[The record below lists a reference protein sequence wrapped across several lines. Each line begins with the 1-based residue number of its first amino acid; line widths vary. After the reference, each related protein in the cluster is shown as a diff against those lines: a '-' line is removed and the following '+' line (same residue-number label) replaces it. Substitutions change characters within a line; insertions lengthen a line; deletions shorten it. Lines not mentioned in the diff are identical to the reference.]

1 MQQKFLLRKIGKHLC
16 HVVATF
22 SVIAGVT
29 STVVSA
35 DEVKEQDQT
44 PKVEVVQK
52 EEVKATDEAS
62 QKKSTSIDELTQP
75 EKSETAVVRMT
86 AQIERESDNIDVPSV
101 QIGNVADTTEVV
113 KKQNVEA
120 EIDGMISEI
129 ANEANSS
136 ELKDGNQVYK
146 IDRMLV
152 NKERREVDG
161 RPQYTYSINFHASP
175 DPGRPEEPVVEANV
189 TVKDNHA
196 NTLIHEV
203 KTGDNEN
210 PVNYLEDWNK
220 YTVGDIVSVNNKAY
234 HVEEAIK
241 RYAEVRDVQY
251 QHGEAKTYLD
261 VRLREILKTTTET
274 ISFKFVDEEGSIVRD
289 KIDTEVTAGKA
300 ESIFNLGDTIVENS
314 KTYNVINRA
323 LELNKQELPEGTHED
338 FLYTITLKEV
348 KEEVKEVE
356 QPKEEPKEEQPKE
369 EPVVETYKTRVT
381 VMDENGKVIVGE
393 YDPHKDSTMPS
404 TDAYEADKVVTIN
417 GKQYTVKRVTL
428 ESNTSHEG
436 DKDIT
441 TDRYNVTV
449 KAADDASQS
458 TFLYNAKTEY
468 EFNGKVIK
476 VDVTGTKFALSRDEA
491 DRGLESLTN
500 DIQATV
506 GQTIEVNGVKYKI
519 SKVKHIEREV
529 YDRDHGATFLNAQ
542 VVFALEEVSQPTASQ
557 DDESNQATS
566 VEKQEEPV
574 VKPIEKLVEKPVE
587 KQEEPVVK
595 PIEKLV
601 EKQETPVE
609 KQDEKQDQSKEELK
623 EDSKEESKEELKNE
637 QPQEESKEEQKPE
650 VKSDEKPEVK
660 SDAKE
665 ESKPEAKPES
675 KSDKKEEAKQ
685 QPVVAKDSSETKQ
698 LPETGIA
705 GFLELLGL
713 GAVFTGI
720 GAASYLKKK
729 K

>member
-1 MQQKFLLRKIGKHLC
+1 MQRKYLLRKIGKHIC
-16 HVVATF
+16 HAVLTIGIISGA
-22 SVIAGVT
+22 S
-29 STVVSA
+29 SVVSA

-44 PKVEVVQK
+44 PKAEVVQK
-52 EEVKATDEAS
+52 EVPKATDEAS

-101 QIGNVADTTEVV
+101 QIGNTADTTEVV

-120 EIDGMISEI
+120 EIDNMISEI

-175 DPGRPEEPVVEANV
+175 DTGLPDEPVVESNV
-189 TVKDNHA
+189 TVKDNNS

-203 KTGDNEN
+203 KTGTNES

-241 RYAEVRDVQY
+241 RYAEVRDVEY

-274 ISFKFVDEEGSIVRD
+274 ISFRFINTEGSIVRD

-300 ESIFNLGDTIVENS
+300 ESIFNLGDTIIENG
-314 KTYNVINRA
+314 KTYNVANRT
-323 LELNKQELPEGTHED
+323 LELNKQELPEGTHQD

-348 KEEVKEVE
+348 KEEPKEVE
-356 QPKEEPKEEQPKE
+356 QPKEEPI
-369 EPVVETYKTRVT
+369 VETFKTRVT

-393 YDPHKDSTMPS
+393 YDPYKESSMPS
-404 TDAYEADKVVTIN
+404 LDAYEADKSVTIN
-417 GKQYTVKRVTL
+417 GNQYTVKRVTL

-441 TDRYNVTV
+441 TERYNVTV
-449 KAADDASQS
+449 KAADEASQS
-458 TFLYNAKTEY
+458 TFVYNAKTEY
-468 EFNGKVIK
+468 EFNDKVLK
-476 VDVTGTKFALSRDEA
+476 VSSTPTKFALSRDDA
-491 DRGLESLTN
+491 NRGLESLTN

-506 GQTIEVNGVKYKI
+506 GQTIEVNGITYKI
-519 SKVKHIEREV
+519 AKVKHIEREV
-529 YDRDHGATFLNAQ
+529 YDRDNGTTFVNAQ
-542 VVFALEEVSQPTASQ
+542 VVFALEEVSQPTGAQQ
-557 DDESNQATS
+557 DDESNQAKPEETQ
-566 VEKQEEPV
+566 VKPQEEP
-574 VKPIEKLVEKPVE
+574 KEEKPVE
-587 KQEEPVVK
+587 KPSEELNNDKV
-595 PIEKLV
+595 
-601 EKQETPVE
+601 
-609 KQDEKQDQSKEELK
+609 QDEKPQEESQVKPQDE
-623 EDSKEESKEELKNE
+623 SKEESKDQAQE
-637 QPQEESKEEQKPE
+637 QETPE
-650 VKSDEKPEVK
+650 AKSDEK

-665 ESKPEAKPES
+665 DSKQDSKQDSKDEQKPEQ
-675 KSDKKEEAKQ
+675 KSEVKEEVKQ
-685 QPVVAKDSSETKQ
+685 QAPVAKEASQPKQ

-705 GFLELLGL
+705 GGLELLGL
-713 GAVFTGI
+713 GAVFSAL

>member
-1 MQQKFLLRKIGKHLC
+1 MQRKYLLRKIGKHLC
-16 HVVATF
+16 HAVLTIGIISGA
-22 SVIAGVT
+22 S
-29 STVVSA
+29 SVVSA

-44 PKVEVVQK
+44 PQVEAVQK
-52 EEVKATDEAS
+52 EVPKATDEAS

-101 QIGNVADTTEVV
+101 QIGNTADTTEVV

-120 EIDGMISEI
+120 EIDNMISEI

-175 DPGRPEEPVVEANV
+175 DTGLPDEPVVEANV
-189 TVKDNHA
+189 TVKDNNS

-203 KTGDNEN
+203 KTSTNES

-274 ISFKFVDEEGSIVRD
+274 ISFRFINTEGSIVRD

-300 ESIFNLGDTIVENS
+300 ESIFNLGDTIVENG
-314 KTYNVINRA
+314 KTYNVANRT
-323 LELNKQELPEGTHED
+323 LELNKQELPEGTHDD

-348 KEEVKEVE
+348 KEEPKEVE
-356 QPKEEPKEEQPKE
+356 QPKEEPI
-369 EPVVETYKTRVT
+369 VETFKTRVT
-381 VMDENGKVIVGE
+381 VLDENGKVIVGE
-393 YDPHKDSTMPS
+393 YDPHKESSMPS
-404 TDAYEADKVVTIN
+404 LDAYEADKSVTLN
-417 GKQYTVKRVTL
+417 GTQYTVKRVTL

-441 TDRYNVTV
+441 TERYNVTV
-449 KAADDASQS
+449 KAADKATQS
-458 TFLYNAKTEY
+458 TFVYNAKTEY
-468 EFNGKVIK
+468 EFNDKVLK
-476 VDVTGTKFALSRDEA
+476 VSSTPTKFALSRDEA

-529 YDRDHGATFLNAQ
+529 YDRDNGATFLNAQ
-542 VVFALEEVSQPTASQ
+542 VVFALEEVSQPTGAQQ
-557 DDESNQATS
+557 DDEANQA
-566 VEKQEEPV
+566 KPEEP
-574 VKPIEKLVEKPVE
+574 KEEKPVE
-587 KQEEPVVK
+587 DVK
-595 PIEKLV
+595 
-601 EKQETPVE
+601 PVE
-609 KQDEKQDQSKEELK
+609 KLSEELNNEQVSEVKPQEDAQAKPQDE
-623 EDSKEESKEELKNE
+623 SKEESKEELKNE
-637 QPQEESKEEQKPE
+637 QAQ
-650 VKSDEKPEVK
+650 EKPEVK
-660 SDAKE
+660 SDANEESKQESKQESKE
-665 ESKPEAKPES
+665 ESKEELKNEEVKPEQ
-675 KSDKKEEAKQ
+675 KPQAKEESKQ
-685 QPVVAKDSSETKQ
+685 QTSVAQNTSETKQ

-705 GFLELLGL
+705 GVLEILGL
-713 GAVFTGI
+713 GAVVSAL

>member
-1 MQQKFLLRKIGKHLC
+1 MQRKYLLRKIGKHLC
-16 HVVATF
+16 HVVLTIGIISGA
-22 SVIAGVT
+22 S
-29 STVVSA
+29 SVVSA

-44 PKVEVVQK
+44 PQVEAVQK
-52 EEVKATDEAS
+52 EVPKATDEAS

-101 QIGNVADTTEVV
+101 QIGNTADTTEVV

-120 EIDGMISEI
+120 EIDSMISEI

-175 DPGRPEEPVVEANV
+175 DTGLPDEPVVESNV
-189 TVKDNHA
+189 TVKDNNS

-203 KTGDNEN
+203 KTGTNES

-251 QHGEAKTYLD
+251 QHGDAKTYLD

-274 ISFKFVDEEGSIVRD
+274 ISFRFINTEGSIVRD

-300 ESIFNLGDTIVENS
+300 ESIFNLGDTIIENG
-314 KTYNVINRA
+314 KTYNVANRT
-323 LELNKQELPEGTHED
+323 LELNKQELPEGTHDD

-348 KEEVKEVE
+348 EKPKVEEVKE
-356 QPKEEPKEEQPKE
+356 EPI
-369 EPVVETYKTRVT
+369 VETFKTRVT

-393 YDPHKDSTMPS
+393 YDPHKESSMPS
-404 TDAYEADKVVTIN
+404 LDAYEADKSVTIN
-417 GKQYTVKRVTL
+417 GNQYTVKRVTL
-428 ESNTSHEG
+428 ESNASQENG
-436 DKDIT
+436 KDVT
-441 TDRYNVTV
+441 TERYNVTV
-449 KAADDASQS
+449 KAADKATQS
-458 TFLYNAKTEY
+458 TFVYNAKTEY
-468 EFNGKVIK
+468 EFNDKVIK
-476 VDVTGTKFALSRDEA
+476 VGTTGTKFALSRDEA
-491 DRGLESLTN
+491 DKGLESLTN

-529 YDRDHGATFLNAQ
+529 YDRDNGATFLNAQ
-542 VVFALEEVSQPTASQ
+542 VVFALEEVSQPTGAQQ
-557 DDESNQATS
+557 DDEANQA
-566 VEKQEEPV
+566 KLEEP
-574 VKPIEKLVEKPVE
+574 KEEKPVE
-587 KQEEPVVK
+587 DVK
-595 PIEKLV
+595 
-601 EKQETPVE
+601 PVE
-609 KQDEKQDQSKEELK
+609 KLSEELNNKQVSEVKPQEDTQAKPQDESKDE
-623 EDSKEESKEELKNE
+623 SKEESKEELKNE
-637 QPQEESKEEQKPE
+637 QVQ
-650 VKSDEKPEVK
+650 EKPEVK
-660 SDAKE
+660 SEANEESKQESKEESKEELKNEEVKNEEVKPERKPQAKE
-665 ESKPEAKPES
+665 ESK
-675 KSDKKEEAKQ
+675 Q
-685 QPVVAKDSSETKQ
+685 QTSVAQNTSETKQ

-705 GFLELLGL
+705 GVLEILGL
-713 GAVFTGI
+713 GAVVSAL

>member
-1 MQQKFLLRKIGKHLC
+1 MQRKYLLRKIGKHLC
-16 HVVATF
+16 HAVLTIGIISGA
-22 SVIAGVT
+22 S
-29 STVVSA
+29 SVVSA

-44 PKVEVVQK
+44 PQVEAVQK
-52 EEVKATDEAS
+52 EVPKATDEAS

-101 QIGNVADTTEVV
+101 QIGNTADTTEVV

-120 EIDGMISEI
+120 EIDNMISEI

-175 DPGRPEEPVVEANV
+175 DTGLPDEPVVESNV
-189 TVKDNHA
+189 TVKDNNS

-203 KTGDNEN
+203 KTGTNES

-300 ESIFNLGDTIVENS
+300 ESIFNLGDTIVENG
-314 KTYNVINRA
+314 KTYNVANRT

-348 KEEVKEVE
+348 KEEPKEVE
-356 QPKEEPKEEQPKE
+356 QPKEEPI
-369 EPVVETYKTRVT
+369 VETFKTRVT
-381 VMDENGKVIVGE
+381 VLDENGKVIVGE
-393 YDPHKDSTMPS
+393 YDPHKESSMPS
-404 TDAYEADKVVTIN
+404 LDAYEADKSVTIN
-417 GKQYTVKRVTL
+417 GNQYTVKRVTL

-441 TDRYNVTV
+441 TERYNVTV
-449 KAADDASQS
+449 KAADKATQS
-458 TFLYNAKTEY
+458 TFVYNTKTEY

-476 VDVTGTKFALSRDEA
+476 VDATGTKFALSRDEA

-519 SKVKHIEREV
+519 AKVKHIEREV
-529 YDRDHGATFLNAQ
+529 YDRDNGATFLNAQ

-557 DDESNQATS
+557 DDESNQVT
-566 VEKQEEPV
+566 
-574 VKPIEKLVEKPVE
+574 PVE
-587 KQEEPVVK
+587 KQEESVAK

-609 KQDEKQDQSKEELK
+609 KQEEKQDEKQDQ
-623 EDSKEESKEELKNE
+623 SKEELKNE
-637 QPQEESKEEQKPE
+637 QPQEESKEEQKLE

-705 GFLELLGL
+705 GILEILGL

>member
-1 MQQKFLLRKIGKHLC
+1 MQRKYLLRKIGKHLC
-16 HVVATF
+16 HAVLTIGIISGA
-22 SVIAGVT
+22 S
-29 STVVSA
+29 SVVSA

-44 PKVEVVQK
+44 PRVEAVQK
-52 EEVKATDEAS
+52 EAPKATDEAS
-62 QKKSTSIDELTQP
+62 QKKSTSIDKLTQP

-101 QIGNVADTTEVV
+101 QIGNTADTTEVV

-120 EIDGMISEI
+120 EIDNMISEI

-152 NKERREVDG
+152 NKECREVDG

-175 DPGRPEEPVVEANV
+175 DTGLPDEPVVESNV
-189 TVKDNHA
+189 TVKDNNS

-203 KTGDNEN
+203 KTGTNEN

-220 YTVGDIVSVNNKAY
+220 YTVGDIVSVNNNVY

-274 ISFKFVDEEGSIVRD
+274 ISFRFINTEGSIVRD

-300 ESIFNLGDTIVENS
+300 ESIFNLGDTIVENG
-314 KTYNVINRA
+314 KTYNVANRT
-323 LELNKQELPEGTHED
+323 LELNKQELPEGTHDD

-348 KEEVKEVE
+348 KEEPNVEEV
-356 QPKEEPKEEQPKE
+356 KEEPI
-369 EPVVETYKTRVT
+369 VETFKTRVT
-381 VMDENGKVIVGE
+381 VLDENGKVIVGE
-393 YDPHKDSTMPS
+393 YDPHKESSMPS
-404 TDAYEADKVVTIN
+404 LDAYEADKSVTIN
-417 GKQYTVKRVTL
+417 GNQYTVKRVTL

-441 TDRYNVTV
+441 TERYNVTV

-458 TFLYNAKTEY
+458 TFVYNAKTEY
-468 EFNGKVIK
+468 EFNDKVIK
-476 VDVTGTKFALSRDEA
+476 VGTTGTKFALSRDDA
-491 DRGLESLTN
+491 NRGLESLTN

-529 YDRDHGATFLNAQ
+529 YDRDNGATFLNAQ
-542 VVFALEEVSQPTASQ
+542 VVFALEEVSQPTGAQQ
-557 DDESNQATS
+557 DDEANQA
-566 VEKQEEPV
+566 KPEEP
-574 VKPIEKLVEKPVE
+574 KEEKPVE
-587 KQEEPVVK
+587 DVK
-595 PIEKLV
+595 
-601 EKQETPVE
+601 PVE
-609 KQDEKQDQSKEELK
+609 KPSEELNNEQVSEVKPQEDTQAKPQDESK
-623 EDSKEESKEELKNE
+623 DESKEELKNE
-637 QPQEESKEEQKPE
+637 QVQ
-650 VKSDEKPEVK
+650 EKPEVK
-660 SDAKE
+660 SDANEESKQESKQELKNEEVKNEEVKPEQKPQAKE
-665 ESKPEAKPES
+665 ESK
-675 KSDKKEEAKQ
+675 Q
-685 QPVVAKDSSETKQ
+685 QTSVAQDTSETKQ

-705 GFLELLGL
+705 GVLEILGL
-713 GAVFTGI
+713 GAVVSAL

>member
-1 MQQKFLLRKIGKHLC
+1 MQRKYLLRKIGKHLC
-16 HVVATF
+16 HAVLTIGIISGA
-22 SVIAGVT
+22 S
-29 STVVSA
+29 SVVSA

-44 PKVEVVQK
+44 PQVEAVQK
-52 EEVKATDEAS
+52 EVPKATDEAS

-101 QIGNVADTTEVV
+101 QIGNTADTTEVV

-120 EIDGMISEI
+120 EIDSMISEI

-175 DPGRPEEPVVEANV
+175 DTGLPDEPVVESNV
-189 TVKDNHA
+189 TVKDNNS

-203 KTGDNEN
+203 KTGTNES

-261 VRLREILKTTTET
+261 VRLHEILKTTTET

-300 ESIFNLGDTIVENS
+300 ESIFNLGDTIVENG
-314 KTYNVINRA
+314 KTYNVANRT

-348 KEEVKEVE
+348 KEEPKEVE
-356 QPKEEPKEEQPKE
+356 QPKEEPI
-369 EPVVETYKTRVT
+369 VETFKTRVT
-381 VMDENGKVIVGE
+381 VMDENGKVIIGE
-393 YDPHKDSTMPS
+393 YDPYKESSMPS
-404 TDAYEADKVVTIN
+404 LDAYEADKSVTLN
-417 GKQYTVKRVTL
+417 GTQYTVKRVTL

-441 TDRYNVTV
+441 TERYNVTV
-449 KAADDASQS
+449 KAADKATQS
-458 TFLYNAKTEY
+458 TFVYNAKTEY
-468 EFNGKVIK
+468 EFNDKVIK
-476 VDVTGTKFALSRDEA
+476 VGTTGTKFALSRDEA

-506 GQTIEVNGVKYKI
+506 GQTIEVNGAKYKI

-529 YDRDHGATFLNAQ
+529 YDRDNGATFLNAQ
-542 VVFALEEVSQPTASQ
+542 VVFALEEVSQPTGAQQ
-557 DDESNQATS
+557 DDEANQA
-566 VEKQEEPV
+566 KPEEP
-574 VKPIEKLVEKPVE
+574 KEEKPVE
-587 KQEEPVVK
+587 DVK
-595 PIEKLV
+595 
-601 EKQETPVE
+601 PVE
-609 KQDEKQDQSKEELK
+609 KPSEELNNEQVSEVKPQEDTQAKPQDESKEE
-623 EDSKEESKEELKNE
+623 SKEESKQESKEELKNE
-637 QPQEESKEEQKPE
+637 QVQ
-650 VKSDEKPEVK
+650 EKPEVK
-660 SDAKE
+660 SEANEESKQELKNEEVKNEEVKQEQKPQAKE
-665 ESKPEAKPES
+665 ESK
-675 KSDKKEEAKQ
+675 Q
-685 QPVVAKDSSETKQ
+685 QTSVAQDTSETKQ

-705 GFLELLGL
+705 GVLEILGL
-713 GAVFTGI
+713 GAVVSAL

>member
-1 MQQKFLLRKIGKHLC
+1 MQRKYLLRKIGKHLC
-16 HVVATF
+16 HAVLTIGIISGA
-22 SVIAGVT
+22 S
-29 STVVSA
+29 SVVSA

-44 PKVEVVQK
+44 PQVEAVQK
-52 EEVKATDEAS
+52 EVPKATDEAS

-101 QIGNVADTTEVV
+101 QIGNTADTTEVV

-120 EIDGMISEI
+120 EIDNMISEI

-175 DPGRPEEPVVEANV
+175 DTGLPDEPVVESNV
-189 TVKDNHA
+189 TVKDNNS

-203 KTGDNEN
+203 KTGTNEN

-261 VRLREILKTTTET
+261 VRLREILKTTTEM
-274 ISFKFVDEEGSIVRD
+274 ISFKFVDEQGSIVRD

-300 ESIFNLGDTIVENS
+300 ESIFNLGDTIVENG

-323 LELNKQELPEGTHED
+323 LNYTSEDIPEGTHQD
-338 FLYTITLKEV
+338 FVYTITLKEV
-348 KEEVKEVE
+348 KEEMKEVE

-381 VMDENGKVIVGE
+381 VMDENGKVIIGE

-436 DKDIT
+436 DKGVT

-476 VDVTGTKFALSRDEA
+476 VSPTGTKFALTRDEA

-519 SKVKHIEREV
+519 AKVKHIEREV
-529 YDRDHGATFLNAQ
+529 YDRDNGATFLNAQ

-557 DDESNQATS
+557 DDESNQVT
-566 VEKQEEPV
+566 
-574 VKPIEKLVEKPVE
+574 PVE
-587 KQEEPVVK
+587 KQEEPV
-595 PIEKLV
+595 EKQETPV
-601 EKQETPVE
+601 EKQDEKQETPVE

-623 EDSKEESKEELKNE
+623 DE
-637 QPQEESKEEQKPE
+637 QSQEESQEEQKPE
-650 VKSDEKPEVK
+650 VKSDDKPEVK

-685 QPVVAKDSSETKQ
+685 QPVVAQDTSETKQ

>member
-1 MQQKFLLRKIGKHLC
+1 MQRKYLLRKIGKHLC
-16 HVVATF
+16 HAVLTIGIISGA
-22 SVIAGVT
+22 S
-29 STVVSA
+29 SVVSA

-44 PKVEVVQK
+44 PRVEAVQK
-52 EEVKATDEAS
+52 EVPKATDEAS

-75 EKSETAVVRMT
+75 EKSATAVVRMT

-101 QIGNVADTTEVV
+101 QIGNTADTTEVV

-120 EIDGMISEI
+120 EIDSMISEI

-175 DPGRPEEPVVEANV
+175 DTGLPDEPVVESNV
-189 TVKDNHA
+189 TVKDNNS

-203 KTGDNEN
+203 KTGTNES

-261 VRLREILKTTTET
+261 VRLREILQTTTET
-274 ISFKFVDEEGSIVRD
+274 ISFRFINTEGSIVRD

-300 ESIFNLGDTIVENS
+300 ESIFTLGDTIIENG
-314 KTYNVINRA
+314 KTYNVAKRT
-323 LELNKQELPEGTHED
+323 LELNKQELPEGTHDD

-348 KEEVKEVE
+348 KEEPKVEEV
-356 QPKEEPKEEQPKE
+356 KEEPI
-369 EPVVETYKTRVT
+369 VETFKTRVT

-393 YDPHKDSTMPS
+393 YDPHKESSMPS
-404 TDAYEADKVVTIN
+404 LDAYEADKSVTLN
-417 GKQYTVKRVTL
+417 GTQYTVKRVTL

-441 TDRYNVTV
+441 TERYNVTV
-449 KAADDASQS
+449 KAADKATQS
-458 TFLYNAKTEY
+458 TFVYNAKTEY
-468 EFNGKVIK
+468 EFNDKVIK
-476 VDVTGTKFALSRDEA
+476 VGTTGTKFALSRDEA
-491 DRGLESLTN
+491 DKGLESLTN

-529 YDRDHGATFLNAQ
+529 YDRDNGATFLNAQ
-542 VVFALEEVSQPTASQ
+542 VVFALEEVSQPTGAQQ
-557 DDESNQATS
+557 DDEANQA
-566 VEKQEEPV
+566 KPEEP
-574 VKPIEKLVEKPVE
+574 KEEKPVE
-587 KQEEPVVK
+587 DVK
-595 PIEKLV
+595 
-601 EKQETPVE
+601 PVE
-609 KQDEKQDQSKEELK
+609 KPSEELNNEQVSDEKPQEETQAKPQDESKDE
-623 EDSKEESKEELKNE
+623 SKEESKEELKNE
-637 QPQEESKEEQKPE
+637 QVQ
-650 VKSDEKPEVK
+650 EKPEVK
-660 SDAKE
+660 SEANEESKQESKQESKEELKNEEVKNEEVKPEQKPQAKE
-665 ESKPEAKPES
+665 ESK
-675 KSDKKEEAKQ
+675 Q
-685 QPVVAKDSSETKQ
+685 QTSVAQNTSETKQ

-705 GFLELLGL
+705 GVLEILGL
-713 GAVFTGI
+713 GAVVSAL

>member
-1 MQQKFLLRKIGKHLC
+1 MQRKYLLRKIGKHLC
-16 HVVATF
+16 HAVLTIGIISGA
-22 SVIAGVT
+22 S
-29 STVVSA
+29 SVVSA

-44 PKVEVVQK
+44 PQVEAVQK
-52 EEVKATDEAS
+52 EVPKATDEAS

-75 EKSETAVVRMT
+75 EKSETAVIRMT

-101 QIGNVADTTEVV
+101 QIGNTADTTEVV

-120 EIDGMISEI
+120 EIDNMISEI

-175 DPGRPEEPVVEANV
+175 DTGLPDEPVVESNV
-189 TVKDNHA
+189 TVKDNNS

-203 KTGDNEN
+203 KTGTDES

-300 ESIFNLGDTIVENS
+300 ESIFNLGDTIVENG
-314 KTYNVINRA
+314 KTYNVANRT

-348 KEEVKEVE
+348 KEEPKEVE
-356 QPKEEPKEEQPKE
+356 QPKEEPI
-369 EPVVETYKTRVT
+369 VETFKTRVT

-393 YDPHKDSTMPS
+393 YDPHKDSSMPS
-404 TDAYEADKVVTIN
+404 LDAYEADKSVTIN
-417 GKQYTVKRVTL
+417 GNQYTVKRVTL

-441 TDRYNVTV
+441 TERYNVTV
-449 KAADDASQS
+449 KVADDASQS
-458 TFLYNAKTEY
+458 TFVYNAKTEY
-468 EFNGKVIK
+468 EFNDKVIK
-476 VDVTGTKFALSRDEA
+476 VGTTGTKFALSRDEA

-529 YDRDHGATFLNAQ
+529 YDRDNGATFLNAQ
-542 VVFALEEVSQPTASQ
+542 VVFALEEVSQPTGAQQ
-557 DDESNQATS
+557 DDEANQA
-566 VEKQEEPV
+566 KPEEP
-574 VKPIEKLVEKPVE
+574 KEEKPVE
-587 KQEEPVVK
+587 DVK
-595 PIEKLV
+595 
-601 EKQETPVE
+601 PVE
-609 KQDEKQDQSKEELK
+609 KPSEELNNEQVSDEKPQEDSQAKPQDE
-623 EDSKEESKEELKNE
+623 SKEESKEELKNE
-637 QPQEESKEEQKPE
+637 QSQEESKEEAQE
-650 VKSDEKPEVK
+650 QEQAQEKPEVK
-660 SDAKE
+660 SDANEESKQESKQELKNEEVKNEEVKPEQKPQAKE
-665 ESKPEAKPES
+665 ESK
-675 KSDKKEEAKQ
+675 Q
-685 QPVVAKDSSETKQ
+685 QTSVAQNTSETKQ

-705 GFLELLGL
+705 GVLEILGL
-713 GAVFTGI
+713 GAVVSAL

>member
-1 MQQKFLLRKIGKHLC
+1 MQRKYLLRKIGKHLC
-16 HVVATF
+16 HAVLTIGIISGA
-22 SVIAGVT
+22 S
-29 STVVSA
+29 SVVSA

-44 PKVEVVQK
+44 PRVEAAQK
-52 EEVKATDEAS
+52 EVPKATDEAS

-101 QIGNVADTTEVV
+101 QIGNTADTTEVV

-120 EIDGMISEI
+120 EIDNMISEI

-175 DPGRPEEPVVEANV
+175 DTGLPDEPVVESNV
-189 TVKDNHA
+189 TVKDNNS

-203 KTGDNEN
+203 KTGTNEN
-210 PVNYLEDWNK
+210 PVDYLEDWNK
-220 YTVGDIVSVNNKAY
+220 YTVGDIVSVNDKAY

-261 VRLREILKTTTET
+261 VRLREILKTTTEA
-274 ISFKFVDEEGSIVRD
+274 ISFRFINTEGSIVRD

-300 ESIFNLGDTIVENS
+300 ESIFNLGDIIIENG
-314 KTYNVINRA
+314 KTYNVTNRT
-323 LELNKQELPEGTHED
+323 LELNKQELPEGTHDD

-348 KEEVKEVE
+348 KEEPKEV
-356 QPKEEPKEEQPKE
+356 EQPKE
-369 EPVVETYKTRVT
+369 EPVVETFKTRVT

-393 YDPHKDSTMPS
+393 YDPHKESSMPS
-404 TDAYEADKVVTIN
+404 LDAYEADKSVTLN
-417 GKQYTVKRVTL
+417 GTQYTVKRVTL

-441 TDRYNVTV
+441 TERYNVTV
-449 KAADDASQS
+449 KTADKATQS
-458 TFLYNAKTEY
+458 TFVYNAKTEY
-468 EFNGKVIK
+468 EFNDKVIK
-476 VDVTGTKFALSRDEA
+476 VGTTGTKFALSRDEA
-491 DRGLESLTN
+491 DKGLESLTN

-529 YDRDHGATFLNAQ
+529 YDRDNGATFLNAQ
-542 VVFALEEVSQPTASQ
+542 VVFALEEVSQPTGAQQ
-557 DDESNQATS
+557 DDEANQA
-566 VEKQEEPV
+566 KLEEP
-574 VKPIEKLVEKPVE
+574 KEEKPVE
-587 KQEEPVVK
+587 DVK
-595 PIEKLV
+595 
-601 EKQETPVE
+601 PVE
-609 KQDEKQDQSKEELK
+609 KLSEELNNKQVSEVKPQEDIQAKPQDESKDE
-623 EDSKEESKEELKNE
+623 SKEESKEELKNE
-637 QPQEESKEEQKPE
+637 QVQ
-650 VKSDEKPEVK
+650 EKPEVK
-660 SDAKE
+660 SEANEESKQESKQESKEESKEESKQELKNEEVKNEEVKPEQKPQAKE
-665 ESKPEAKPES
+665 ESK
-675 KSDKKEEAKQ
+675 Q
-685 QPVVAKDSSETKQ
+685 QTSVAQDTSETKQ

-705 GFLELLGL
+705 GVLEILGL
-713 GAVFTGI
+713 GAVVSAL

>member
-1 MQQKFLLRKIGKHLC
+1 MQRKYLLRKIGKHLC
-16 HVVATF
+16 HAVLTIGIISGA
-22 SVIAGVT
+22 S
-29 STVVSA
+29 SVVSA
-35 DEVKEQDQT
+35 DEVKEQDQA
-44 PKVEVVQK
+44 PQVEAVQK
-52 EEVKATDEAS
+52 EVPKATDEAS

-101 QIGNVADTTEVV
+101 QIGNTADTTEVV

-175 DPGRPEEPVVEANV
+175 DTGLPDEPVVESNV
-189 TVKDNHA
+189 TVKDNNN

-203 KTGDNEN
+203 KTGTNES

-220 YTVGDIVSVNNKAY
+220 YTVGDIVSVNSKAY

-274 ISFKFVDEEGSIVRD
+274 ISFRFINTEGSIVRD

-300 ESIFNLGDTIVENS
+300 ESIFNLGDTIVENG
-314 KTYNVINRA
+314 KTYNVANRT
-323 LELNKQELPEGTHED
+323 LELNKQDLPEGTHED

-348 KEEVKEVE
+348 KEEPKEVE
-356 QPKEEPKEEQPKE
+356 QPKEEPIA
-369 EPVVETYKTRVT
+369 ETFKTRVT

-393 YDPHKDSTMPS
+393 YDPHKESSMPS
-404 TDAYEADKVVTIN
+404 LDAYEADKSVTLN
-417 GKQYTVKRVTL
+417 GTQYTVKRVTL

-441 TDRYNVTV
+441 TERYNVTV
-449 KAADDASQS
+449 KAADKATQS
-458 TFLYNAKTEY
+458 TFVYNAKTEY
-468 EFNGKVIK
+468 EFNDKVIK
-476 VDVTGTKFALSRDEA
+476 VGTTGTKFALSRDEA

-529 YDRDHGATFLNAQ
+529 YDRDNGATFLNAQ
-542 VVFALEEVSQPTASQ
+542 VVFALEEVSQPTGAQQ
-557 DDESNQATS
+557 DDEANQA
-566 VEKQEEPV
+566 KPEEP
-574 VKPIEKLVEKPVE
+574 KEEKPVE
-587 KQEEPVVK
+587 DVK
-595 PIEKLV
+595 
-601 EKQETPVE
+601 PVE
-609 KQDEKQDQSKEELK
+609 KLSEERNNEQASEVKPQEDTQAKPQDESKEEPK
-623 EDSKEESKEELKNE
+623 EESKEESKEEAKEELKNE
-637 QPQEESKEEQKPE
+637 QAQ
-650 VKSDEKPEVK
+650 EKPEVK

-665 ESKPEAKPES
+665 ESKEESKEELKNEEVKPEQ
-675 KSDKKEEAKQ
+675 KPQAKEESKQ
-685 QPVVAKDSSETKQ
+685 QTSVAQNTSEPKQ

-705 GFLELLGL
+705 GVLEILGL
-713 GAVFTGI
+713 GAVVSAL

>member
-1 MQQKFLLRKIGKHLC
+1 MQRKYLLRKIGKHLC
-16 HVVATF
+16 HAVLTIGIISGA
-22 SVIAGVT
+22 S
-29 STVVSA
+29 SVVSA

-44 PKVEVVQK
+44 PQVEAVQK
-52 EEVKATDEAS
+52 EVPKATDEAS

-101 QIGNVADTTEVV
+101 QIGNTADTTEVV

-120 EIDGMISEI
+120 EIDSMISEI

-175 DPGRPEEPVVEANV
+175 DTGLPDEPVVESNV
-189 TVKDNHA
+189 TVKDNNS

-203 KTGDNEN
+203 KTGTNES

-261 VRLREILKTTTET
+261 VRLREILQTTTET
-274 ISFKFVDEEGSIVRD
+274 ISFRFINTEGSIVRD

-300 ESIFNLGDTIVENS
+300 ESIFNLGDTIVENG
-314 KTYNVINRA
+314 KTYNVANRT

-348 KEEVKEVE
+348 KEELKEVE
-356 QPKEEPKEEQPKE
+356 QPKEEPI
-369 EPVVETYKTRVT
+369 VETFKTRVI

-393 YDPHKDSTMPS
+393 YDPHKESSMPS
-404 TDAYEADKVVTIN
+404 LDAYEADKSVTLN
-417 GKQYTVKRVTL
+417 GTQYTVKRVTL
-428 ESNTSHEG
+428 ESNTSQENG
-436 DKDIT
+436 KDVT
-441 TDRYNVTV
+441 TERYNVTV
-449 KAADDASQS
+449 KTADKETQS
-458 TFLYNAKTEY
+458 TFVYNAKTEY
-468 EFNGKVIK
+468 ELNDKVLK
-476 VDVTGTKFALSRDEA
+476 VSSTPTKFALSRDA
-491 DRGLESLTN
+491 ANRGLESLTN

-529 YDRDHGATFLNAQ
+529 YDRDNGATFLNAQ

-557 DDESNQATS
+557 NDESNQETPVEKS
-566 VEKQEEPV
+566 VEKQEEPAE
-574 VKPIEKLVEKPVE
+574 KPIEK
-587 KQEEPVVK
+587 QEEHVEQP
-595 PIEKLV
+595 V

-623 EDSKEESKEELKNE
+623 NE
-637 QPQEESKEEQKPE
+637 QPQEESKEEQT
-650 VKSDEKPEVK
+650 PEVK
-660 SDAKE
+660 SDANEESKE
-665 ESKPEAKPES
+665 ESKEESQNEQKPQAKEES
-675 KSDKKEEAKQ
+675 KQ
-685 QPVVAKDSSETKQ
+685 QTSVAQDTSETKQ
-698 LPETGIA
+698 LPDTGIA
-705 GFLELLGL
+705 GVLEILGL
-713 GAVFTGI
+713 GAVVSAL

>member
-1 MQQKFLLRKIGKHLC
+1 MQRKYLLRKIGKHLC
-16 HVVATF
+16 HAVLTIGIISGA
-22 SVIAGVT
+22 S
-29 STVVSA
+29 SVVSA

-44 PKVEVVQK
+44 PQVEVVQK
-52 EEVKATDEAS
+52 EVPKATDEAS
-62 QKKSTSIDELTQP
+62 KKKSTSIDELTQP

-101 QIGNVADTTEVV
+101 QIGNTADTTEVV

-120 EIDGMISEI
+120 EIDNMISEI

-161 RPQYTYSINFHASP
+161 RPQYTYSIDFHASP
-175 DPGRPEEPVVEANV
+175 DTGLPDEPVVESNV
-189 TVKDNHA
+189 TVKDNNS

-203 KTGDNEN
+203 KTGTNEN

-274 ISFKFVDEEGSIVRD
+274 ISFRFINTEGSIVRD

-300 ESIFNLGDTIVENS
+300 ESIFNLGDTIVENG
-314 KTYNVINRA
+314 KTYNVANRT
-323 LELNKQELPEGTHED
+323 LELNKQELQEGTHDD

-348 KEEVKEVE
+348 KEEPKVEEV
-356 QPKEEPKEEQPKE
+356 KEEPI
-369 EPVVETYKTRVT
+369 VETFKTRVT

-393 YDPHKDSTMPS
+393 YDPHKESSMPS
-404 TDAYEADKVVTIN
+404 LDAYEADKSVTLN
-417 GKQYTVKRVTL
+417 GTQYTVKRVTL

-441 TDRYNVTV
+441 TERYNVTV
-449 KAADDASQS
+449 KAADKATQS
-458 TFLYNAKTEY
+458 TFVYNAKTEY
-468 EFNGKVIK
+468 EFNDKVIK
-476 VDVTGTKFALSRDEA
+476 VGTTGTKFALSRDEA
-491 DRGLESLTN
+491 DKGLESLTN

-529 YDRDHGATFLNAQ
+529 YDRDNGATFLNAQ
-542 VVFALEEVSQPTASQ
+542 VVFALEEVSQPTGAQQ
-557 DDESNQATS
+557 DDEANQA
-566 VEKQEEPV
+566 KPEEP
-574 VKPIEKLVEKPVE
+574 KEEKPVE
-587 KQEEPVVK
+587 DVK
-595 PIEKLV
+595 
-601 EKQETPVE
+601 PVE
-609 KQDEKQDQSKEELK
+609 KLPEELNNEQVSEVKPQEDTQAKPQDE
-623 EDSKEESKEELKNE
+623 SKEESKEELKHEQAQEKPKVKSDANE
-637 QPQEESKEEQKPE
+637 ESKQESKEESKEE
-650 VKSDEKPEVK
+650 
-660 SDAKE
+660 
-665 ESKPEAKPES
+665 SKQELKNEEAKPEQTPQAKDES
-675 KSDKKEEAKQ
+675 KQ
-685 QPVVAKDSSETKQ
+685 QTSVAQNTSETKQ

-705 GFLELLGL
+705 GVLEILGL
-713 GAVFTGI
+713 GAVVSAL

>member
-1 MQQKFLLRKIGKHLC
+1 MQRKYLLRKIGKHLC
-16 HVVATF
+16 HAVLTIGIISGA
-22 SVIAGVT
+22 S
-29 STVVSA
+29 SVVSA

-44 PKVEVVQK
+44 PQVEVVQK
-52 EEVKATDEAS
+52 EVPKATDEAS

-101 QIGNVADTTEVV
+101 QIGNTADTTEVV

-120 EIDGMISEI
+120 EIDNMISEI

-175 DPGRPEEPVVEANV
+175 DTGLPDEPVVESNV
-189 TVKDNHA
+189 TVKDNNS

-203 KTGDNEN
+203 KTGTNEN
-210 PVNYLEDWNK
+210 PVDYLEDWNK
-220 YTVGDIVSVNNKAY
+220 YTVGDIVSVNDKAY

-251 QHGEAKTYLD
+251 QHGDAKTYLD

-274 ISFKFVDEEGSIVRD
+274 ISFRFINTEGSIVRD

-300 ESIFNLGDTIVENS
+300 ESIFNLGDIIIENG
-314 KTYNVINRA
+314 KTYNVANRT
-323 LELNKQELPEGTHED
+323 LELNKQELPEGTHDD

-348 KEEVKEVE
+348 KEEPKEVE
-356 QPKEEPKEEQPKE
+356 QPKEEPI
-369 EPVVETYKTRVT
+369 VETFKTRVT

-393 YDPHKDSTMPS
+393 YDPHKESSMPS
-404 TDAYEADKVVTIN
+404 LDAYEADKSVTIN
-417 GKQYTVKRVTL
+417 GNQYTVKRVTL

-441 TDRYNVTV
+441 TERYNVTV
-449 KAADDASQS
+449 KAADEASQS
-458 TFLYNAKTEY
+458 TFVYNAKTEY
-468 EFNGKVIK
+468 EFNDKVIK
-476 VDVTGTKFALSRDEA
+476 VGTTGTKFALSRDEA

-529 YDRDHGATFLNAQ
+529 YDRDNGATFLNAQ
-542 VVFALEEVSQPTASQ
+542 VVFALEEVSQPTGAQQ
-557 DDESNQATS
+557 DDEANQA
-566 VEKQEEPV
+566 KPEEP
-574 VKPIEKLVEKPVE
+574 KEEKPVE
-587 KQEEPVVK
+587 NVK
-595 PIEKLV
+595 
-601 EKQETPVE
+601 PVE
-609 KQDEKQDQSKEELK
+609 KPSEELNHEQVSEVKPQEDVQAKPQDE
-623 EDSKEESKEELKNE
+623 SKEESKEELKNE
-637 QPQEESKEEQKPE
+637 QAQ
-650 VKSDEKPEVK
+650 EKPEVK
-660 SDAKE
+660 SDANEESKQESQQESQQESKQESKQDSKQELKNEEVKPEQKPQAKE
-665 ESKPEAKPES
+665 ESK
-675 KSDKKEEAKQ
+675 Q
-685 QPVVAKDSSETKQ
+685 QTSVAQNTSETKQ

-705 GFLELLGL
+705 GVLEILGL
-713 GAVFTGI
+713 GAVVSAL

>member
-1 MQQKFLLRKIGKHLC
+1 MQRKYLLRKIGKHLC
-16 HVVATF
+16 HAVLTIGIISGA
-22 SVIAGVT
+22 S
-29 STVVSA
+29 SVVSA

-44 PKVEVVQK
+44 PQVEAVQK
-52 EEVKATDEAS
+52 EVPKATDEAS

-101 QIGNVADTTEVV
+101 QIGNTADTTEVV

-120 EIDGMISEI
+120 EIDSMISEI

-175 DPGRPEEPVVEANV
+175 DTGLPDEPVVESNV
-189 TVKDNHA
+189 TVKDNNS

-203 KTGDNEN
+203 KTGTDES

-274 ISFKFVDEEGSIVRD
+274 ISFRFINTEGSIVRD

-300 ESIFNLGDTIVENS
+300 ESIFNLGDTIIENG
-314 KTYNVINRA
+314 KTYNVANRT
-323 LELNKQELPEGTHED
+323 LELNKQELPEGTHDD

-348 KEEVKEVE
+348 KEEPKEV
-356 QPKEEPKEEQPKE
+356 EQPKE

-393 YDPHKDSTMPS
+393 YDPHKESSMPS
-404 TDAYEADKVVTIN
+404 LDAYEADKSVTIN
-417 GKQYTVKRVTL
+417 GNQYTVKRVTL
-428 ESNTSHEG
+428 ESNTSQENG
-436 DKDIT
+436 KDVT
-441 TDRYNVTV
+441 TERYNVTV
-449 KAADDASQS
+449 KAADKATQS
-458 TFLYNAKTEY
+458 TFVYNAKTEY
-468 EFNGKVIK
+468 EFNDKVVK
-476 VDVTGTKFALSRDEA
+476 VDATGTKFALTRDEA

-529 YDRDHGATFLNAQ
+529 YDRDNGATFLNAQ
-542 VVFALEEVSQPTASQ
+542 VVFALEEVSQPTGAQQ
-557 DDESNQATS
+557 DDEANQA
-566 VEKQEEPV
+566 KPEEP
-574 VKPIEKLVEKPVE
+574 KEEKPVE
-587 KQEEPVVK
+587 DVK
-595 PIEKLV
+595 
-601 EKQETPVE
+601 PVE
-609 KQDEKQDQSKEELK
+609 KLPEELNNEQVSEVKPQEDTQAKPQEESKDESKDELKNEQAQEKPEVKSDANEESKQESKQESKEE
-623 EDSKEESKEELKNE
+623 SKQESKEELKNE
-637 QPQEESKEEQKPE
+637 EVKPEQKPQ
-650 VKSDEKPEVK
+650 
-660 SDAKE
+660 AKE
-665 ESKPEAKPES
+665 ESK
-675 KSDKKEEAKQ
+675 Q
-685 QPVVAKDSSETKQ
+685 QTSVAQNTSETKQ

-705 GFLELLGL
+705 GVLEILGL
-713 GAVFTGI
+713 GAVVSAL

>member
-1 MQQKFLLRKIGKHLC
+1 MQRKYLLRKIGKHLC
-16 HVVATF
+16 HAVLTIGIISGA
-22 SVIAGVT
+22 S
-29 STVVSA
+29 SVVSA
-35 DEVKEQDQT
+35 DEVKEQDQA
-44 PKVEVVQK
+44 PQVEAVQK
-52 EEVKATDEAS
+52 EVPKATDEAS

-101 QIGNVADTTEVV
+101 QIGNTADTTEVV

-120 EIDGMISEI
+120 EIDNMISEI

-175 DPGRPEEPVVEANV
+175 DTGLPDEPVVESNV
-189 TVKDNHA
+189 TVKDNNS

-203 KTGDNEN
+203 KTGDTEN

-241 RYAEVRDVQY
+241 RYTEVRDVQY

-300 ESIFNLGDTIVENS
+300 ESIFNLGDTIVENG
-314 KTYNVINRA
+314 KTYNVANRT
-323 LELNKQELPEGTHED
+323 LELNKQELSEGAHED

-348 KEEVKEVE
+348 KEEPKEVE
-356 QPKEEPKEEQPKE
+356 QPKEEPI
-369 EPVVETYKTRVT
+369 VETFKTRVT

-393 YDPHKDSTMPS
+393 YDPHKESSMPS
-404 TDAYEADKVVTIN
+404 LDAYEADKSVTLN
-417 GKQYTVKRVTL
+417 GTQYTVKRVTL
-428 ESNTSHEG
+428 ESNTSQENG
-436 DKDIT
+436 KDVT
-441 TDRYNVTV
+441 TEHYNVTV
-449 KAADDASQS
+449 KTADQATQS
-458 TFLYNAKTEY
+458 TFVYNAKTEY
-468 EFNGKVIK
+468 EFNDKVIK
-476 VDVTGTKFALSRDEA
+476 VGTTGTKFALSRDEA

-529 YDRDHGATFLNAQ
+529 YDRDNGATFLNAQ
-542 VVFALEEVSQPTASQ
+542 VVFALEEVSQPTGAQQ
-557 DDESNQATS
+557 DNEANQT
-566 VEKQEEPV
+566 KPEEP
-574 VKPIEKLVEKPVE
+574 KEEKLVEDVKPVEGVKPVEDVKPVE
-587 KQEEPVVK
+587 KLSEELNHEQVSEVK
-595 PIEKLV
+595 P
-601 EKQETPVE
+601 QEDTQAKP
-609 KQDEKQDQSKEELK
+609 QDE
-623 EDSKEESKEELKNE
+623 SKEESKEELKNE
-637 QPQEESKEEQKPE
+637 QAQEKPE

-660 SDAKE
+660 SDANEESKQESKQELKNEEVKPEQKPQAKE
-665 ESKPEAKPES
+665 ESK
-675 KSDKKEEAKQ
+675 Q
-685 QPVVAKDSSETKQ
+685 QTSVAQNTSETKQ

-705 GFLELLGL
+705 GVLEILSL
-713 GAVFTGI
+713 GAVVSAL

>member
-1 MQQKFLLRKIGKHLC
+1 MQRKYLLRKIGKHLC
-16 HVVATF
+16 HAVLTIGIISGA
-22 SVIAGVT
+22 S
-29 STVVSA
+29 SVVSA

-44 PKVEVVQK
+44 PQVEAVQK
-52 EEVKATDEAS
+52 EVPKATDEAS

-101 QIGNVADTTEVV
+101 QIGNTADTTEVV

-120 EIDGMISEI
+120 EIDNMISEI

-175 DPGRPEEPVVEANV
+175 DTGLPDEPVVESNV
-189 TVKDNHA
+189 TVKDNNS

-203 KTGDNEN
+203 KTGTNES

-300 ESIFNLGDTIVENS
+300 ESIFNLGDTIVENG
-314 KTYNVINRA
+314 KTYNVANRT

-348 KEEVKEVE
+348 KEEPKEVE
-356 QPKEEPKEEQPKE
+356 QPKEEPI
-369 EPVVETYKTRVT
+369 VETFKTRVT
-381 VMDENGKVIVGE
+381 VLDENGKVIVGE
-393 YDPHKDSTMPS
+393 YDPHKESSMPS
-404 TDAYEADKVVTIN
+404 LDAYEADKSVTIN
-417 GKQYTVKRVTL
+417 GNQYTVKRVTL

-441 TDRYNVTV
+441 TERYNVTV
-449 KAADDASQS
+449 KAADKATQS
-458 TFLYNAKTEY
+458 TFVYNTKTEY

-476 VDVTGTKFALSRDEA
+476 VDATGTKFALSRDEA

-519 SKVKHIEREV
+519 AKVKHIEREV
-529 YDRDHGATFLNAQ
+529 YDRDNGATFLNAQ

-557 DDESNQATS
+557 DDESNQVT
-566 VEKQEEPV
+566 
-574 VKPIEKLVEKPVE
+574 PVE
-587 KQEEPVVK
+587 KQEESVAK

-609 KQDEKQDQSKEELK
+609 KQEEKQETPVEKQEEKQDEKQDQ
-623 EDSKEESKEELKNE
+623 SKEELKNE
-637 QPQEESKEEQKPE
+637 QPQEESKEEQKLE

-705 GFLELLGL
+705 GILEILGL

>member
-1 MQQKFLLRKIGKHLC
+1 MQRKYLLRKIGKHLC
-16 HVVATF
+16 HAVLTIGIISGA
-22 SVIAGVT
+22 S
-29 STVVSA
+29 SVVSA
-35 DEVKEQDQT
+35 DEVKEQAQT
-44 PKVEVVQK
+44 PQAEVVQK
-52 EEVKATDEAS
+52 EVPKATDEAS

-101 QIGNVADTTEVV
+101 QIGNTADTTEVV

-120 EIDGMISEI
+120 EIDNMISEI

-175 DPGRPEEPVVEANV
+175 DTGLPDEPVVESNV
-189 TVKDNHA
+189 TVKDNNS

-203 KTGDNEN
+203 KTGTNEN
-210 PVNYLEDWNK
+210 PVDYLEDWNK
-220 YTVGDIVSVNNKAY
+220 YTVGDIVSVNDKAY

-274 ISFKFVDEEGSIVRD
+274 ISFRFINTEGSIVRD

-300 ESIFNLGDTIVENS
+300 ESIFNLGDIIIENG
-314 KTYNVINRA
+314 KTYNVTNRT
-323 LELNKQELPEGTHED
+323 LELNKQELPEGTHDD

-348 KEEVKEVE
+348 KEEPKEV
-356 QPKEEPKEEQPKE
+356 EQPKE
-369 EPVVETYKTRVT
+369 EPVVETFKTRVT

-393 YDPHKDSTMPS
+393 YDPHKESSMPS
-404 TDAYEADKVVTIN
+404 LDAYEADKSVTLN
-417 GKQYTVKRVTL
+417 GTQYTVKRVTL

-441 TDRYNVTV
+441 TERYNVTV
-449 KAADDASQS
+449 KAADKATQS
-458 TFLYNAKTEY
+458 TFVYNAKTEY
-468 EFNGKVIK
+468 EFNDKVIK
-476 VDVTGTKFALSRDEA
+476 VGTTGTKFALSHDEA

-529 YDRDHGATFLNAQ
+529 YDRDNGATFLNAQ
-542 VVFALEEVSQPTASQ
+542 VVFALEEVSQPTGAQQ
-557 DDESNQATS
+557 DDEANQA
-566 VEKQEEPV
+566 KLEEP
-574 VKPIEKLVEKPVE
+574 KEEKPVE
-587 KQEEPVVK
+587 DVK
-595 PIEKLV
+595 
-601 EKQETPVE
+601 PVE
-609 KQDEKQDQSKEELK
+609 KLSEELNNKQVSEVKPQEDTQAKPQDE
-623 EDSKEESKEELKNE
+623 SKEESKEELKNE
-637 QPQEESKEEQKPE
+637 QAQ
-650 VKSDEKPEVK
+650 EKPEVK
-660 SDAKE
+660 SDVNEELKNEEVKEESKEELKNEEVKPEQKPQAKE
-665 ESKPEAKPES
+665 ESK
-675 KSDKKEEAKQ
+675 Q
-685 QPVVAKDSSETKQ
+685 QTSVAQNTSETKQ

-705 GFLELLGL
+705 GVLEILGL
-713 GAVFTGI
+713 GAVVSAL

>member
-1 MQQKFLLRKIGKHLC
+1 MQRKYLLRKIGKHLC
-16 HVVATF
+16 HAVLTIGIISGA
-22 SVIAGVT
+22 S
-29 STVVSA
+29 SVVSA

-44 PKVEVVQK
+44 PQVEAVQK
-52 EEVKATDEAS
+52 EVPKATDEAS

-101 QIGNVADTTEVV
+101 QIGNTADTTEVV

-120 EIDGMISEI
+120 EIDNMISEI

-175 DPGRPEEPVVEANV
+175 DTGLPDEPVVESNV
-189 TVKDNHA
+189 TVKDNNS

-203 KTGDNEN
+203 KTGTNES

-274 ISFKFVDEEGSIVRD
+274 ISFRFINTEGSIVRD

-300 ESIFNLGDTIVENS
+300 ESIFNLGDTIVENG
-314 KTYNVINRA
+314 KTYNVANRT
-323 LELNKQELPEGTHED
+323 LELNKQELPEGAHED

-348 KEEVKEVE
+348 KEEPKEVE
-356 QPKEEPKEEQPKE
+356 QPKEEPI
-369 EPVVETYKTRVT
+369 VETFKTRVT

-393 YDPHKDSTMPS
+393 YDPHKESSMPS
-404 TDAYEADKVVTIN
+404 LDAYEADKSVTLN
-417 GKQYTVKRVTL
+417 GTQYTVKRVTL

-441 TDRYNVTV
+441 TERYNVTV
-449 KAADDASQS
+449 KATDEASQS
-458 TFLYNAKTEY
+458 TFVYNAKTEY
-468 EFNGKVIK
+468 EFNDKVIK
-476 VDVTGTKFALSRDEA
+476 VGTTGTKFALSRDEA

-529 YDRDHGATFLNAQ
+529 YDRDNGATFLNAQ
-542 VVFALEEVSQPTASQ
+542 VVFALEEVSQPTGAQQ
-557 DDESNQATS
+557 DDEANQA
-566 VEKQEEPV
+566 KPEEP
-574 VKPIEKLVEKPVE
+574 KEEKPVE
-587 KQEEPVVK
+587 DVK
-595 PIEKLV
+595 
-601 EKQETPVE
+601 PVE
-609 KQDEKQDQSKEELK
+609 KLSEERNNEQASEVKPQEDTQAKPQDE
-623 EDSKEESKEELKNE
+623 SKEESKE
-637 QPQEESKEEQKPE
+637 QAQEKPD

-665 ESKPEAKPES
+665 ESKEELKNEEVKNEEVKPEQ
-675 KSDKKEEAKQ
+675 KPQAKEESKQ
-685 QPVVAKDSSETKQ
+685 QTSVAQNTSEPKQ

-705 GFLELLGL
+705 GVLEILGL
-713 GAVFTGI
+713 GAVVSAL

>member
-44 PKVEVVQK
+44 SKVEVVQK

-62 QKKSTSIDELTQP
+62 QKKSTSIDELVQP
-75 EKSETAVVRMT
+75 EKSETAVIRMT

-113 KKQNVEA
+113 KKQNAEA

-175 DPGRPEEPVVEANV
+175 DPGRPEEPVVESNV

-196 NTLIHEV
+196 NTLIHDV

-274 ISFKFVDEEGSIVRD
+274 ISFKFVDEQGSVVRD

-300 ESIFNLGDTIVENS
+300 ESIFNLGDTIVENG

-323 LELNKQELPEGTHED
+323 LELNQQELPEGTHED

-381 VMDENGKVIVGE
+381 VMDENGKVIVDE

-404 TDAYEADKVVTIN
+404 LDAYDTDKSVTIN

-458 TFLYNAKTEY
+458 TFVYNAKTEY
-468 EFNGKVIK
+468 EFNDKVIK

-529 YDRDHGATFLNAQ
+529 YDRDNGATFLNAQ
-542 VVFALEEVSQPTASQ
+542 VVFALEEVSQPAASQ
-557 DDESNQATS
+557 DDESNQAT
-566 VEKQEEPV
+566 
-574 VKPIEKLVEKPVE
+574 PVE

-601 EKQETPVE
+601 ETPVEKQEKPVEKQETPVE
-609 KQDEKQDQSKEELK
+609 KPEVTPLEESKEELK
-623 EDSKEESKEELKNE
+623 DEQPQEESKEELKNE
-637 QPQEESKEEQKPE
+637 QPQEEQKPE

-665 ESKPEAKPES
+665 ESTPEAKPES

-685 QPVVAKDSSETKQ
+685 QPVAAKDSSETKQ

-713 GAVFTGI
+713 GALFTGI

>member
-1 MQQKFLLRKIGKHLC
+1 MQRKYLLRKIGKHLC
-16 HVVATF
+16 HVVLTIGII
-22 SVIAGVT
+22 SGV
-29 STVVSA
+29 SSVVSA

-44 PKVEVVQK
+44 PQVEAVQK
-52 EEVKATDEAS
+52 EVPKATDEAS

-75 EKSETAVVRMT
+75 EKSETAVIRMT

-101 QIGNVADTTEVV
+101 QIGNTADTTEVV

-120 EIDGMISEI
+120 EIDNMISEI

-161 RPQYTYSINFHASP
+161 RPQYTYSINFHASSDTGLP
-175 DPGRPEEPVVEANV
+175 DEPVVESSV
-189 TVKDNHA
+189 TVKDNNS

-203 KTGDNEN
+203 KTGTNEN

-274 ISFKFVDEEGSIVRD
+274 ISFKFVDEQGSVVRD
-289 KIDTEVTAGKA
+289 KIDTEVTVGKA
-300 ESIFNLGDTIVENS
+300 ESIFNLGDTIVENG

-323 LELNKQELPEGTHED
+323 LNYTSEDIPEGTHQD

-348 KEEVKEVE
+348 KEEMKEVE

-381 VMDENGKVIVGE
+381 VMDENGKVIIGE
-393 YDPHKDSTMPS
+393 YDLHKDSTMPS

-458 TFLYNAKTEY
+458 TFAYNAKTEY
-468 EFNGKVIK
+468 EFNDKVIK
-476 VDVTGTKFALSRDEA
+476 VGATGTKFALSRDEA

-519 SKVKHIEREV
+519 AKVKHIEREV
-529 YDRDHGATFLNAQ
+529 YDRDNGATFLNAQ

-557 DDESNQATS
+557 DDESNQVTP

-574 VKPIEKLVEKPVE
+574 VKPIEKLVEKQEEPVEKPIE
-587 KQEEPVVK
+587 KQEEPVEK
-595 PIEKLV
+595 PV

-623 EDSKEESKEELKNE
+623 NE
-637 QPQEESKEEQKPE
+637 QPQEESKNEQKPE

-685 QPVVAKDSSETKQ
+685 QPVAAKESSETKQ

>member
-1 MQQKFLLRKIGKHLC
+1 MQRKYLLRKIGKHLC
-16 HVVATF
+16 HAVLTIGIISGA
-22 SVIAGVT
+22 S
-29 STVVSA
+29 SVVSA

-44 PKVEVVQK
+44 PQVEVAQK
-52 EEVKATDEAS
+52 EVPKATDEAS

-101 QIGNVADTTEVV
+101 QIGNTADTTEVV

-120 EIDGMISEI
+120 EIDNMISEI

-175 DPGRPEEPVVEANV
+175 DTGLPDEPVVESNV
-189 TVKDNHA
+189 TVKDNNS

-203 KTGDNEN
+203 KTGTNES

-241 RYAEVRDVQY
+241 RYAEVRDVEY

-274 ISFKFVDEEGSIVRD
+274 ISFRFINTEGSIVRD

-300 ESIFNLGDTIVENS
+300 ESIFNLGDTIVENG
-314 KTYNVINRA
+314 KTYNVANRT
-323 LELNKQELPEGTHED
+323 LELNKQELPEGTHDD

-348 KEEVKEVE
+348 EKPKVEEVKE
-356 QPKEEPKEEQPKE
+356 EPI
-369 EPVVETYKTRVT
+369 VETFKTRVT

-393 YDPHKDSTMPS
+393 YDPHKESSMPS
-404 TDAYEADKVVTIN
+404 LDAYEADKSVTIN
-417 GKQYTVKRVTL
+417 GNQYTVKRVTL
-428 ESNTSHEG
+428 ESNTSQENG
-436 DKDIT
+436 KDVT
-441 TDRYNVTV
+441 TERYNVTV
-449 KAADDASQS
+449 KAADKATQS
-458 TFLYNAKTEY
+458 TFVYNAKTEY
-468 EFNGKVIK
+468 EFNDKVIK
-476 VDVTGTKFALSRDEA
+476 VGTTGTKFALSRDEA
-491 DRGLESLTN
+491 DKGLESLTN

-529 YDRDHGATFLNAQ
+529 YDRDNGATFLNAQ
-542 VVFALEEVSQPTASQ
+542 VVFALEEVSQPTGAQQ
-557 DDESNQATS
+557 DDEANQA
-566 VEKQEEPV
+566 KPEEP
-574 VKPIEKLVEKPVE
+574 KEEKPVE
-587 KQEEPVVK
+587 DVK
-595 PIEKLV
+595 
-601 EKQETPVE
+601 PVE
-609 KQDEKQDQSKEELK
+609 KPSEELNHEQVSEVKPQEDTQAKPQDESKDE
-623 EDSKEESKEELKNE
+623 SKEESKEELKNE
-637 QPQEESKEEQKPE
+637 QAQEKPE

-660 SDAKE
+660 SDANEESKQESKQELKNEEVKNEEVKPEQKPQAKE
-665 ESKPEAKPES
+665 ESK
-675 KSDKKEEAKQ
+675 Q
-685 QPVVAKDSSETKQ
+685 QTSVAQNTSETKQ

-705 GFLELLGL
+705 GVLEILGL
-713 GAVFTGI
+713 GAVVSAL

>member
-52 EEVKATDEAS
+52 EEVKATDEVS
-62 QKKSTSIDELTQP
+62 QKKSTSIDELVQP

-113 KKQNVEA
+113 KKQNAEA

-175 DPGRPEEPVVEANV
+175 DPGRPEEPVVESNV

-251 QHGEAKTYLD
+251 QRGEAKTYLD

-274 ISFKFVDEEGSIVRD
+274 ISFKFIDEQGSVVRD

-300 ESIFNLGDTIVENS
+300 ESIFNLGDTIVENG

-323 LELNKQELPEGTHED
+323 LNYTSEDIPEGTHQD

-381 VMDENGKVIVGE
+381 VMDENGKVIIGE

-458 TFLYNAKTEY
+458 TFVYNAKTEY

-476 VDVTGTKFALSRDEA
+476 VDVTGTKFALTRDEA
-491 DRGLESLTN
+491 DKGLESLTN

-506 GQTIEVNGVKYKI
+506 GQTIKVNGVKYKI

-529 YDRDHGATFLNAQ
+529 YDRDNGATFLNAQ
-542 VVFALEEVSQPTASQ
+542 VVFALEEVSQPAASQ
-557 DDESNQATS
+557 DDESNQVT
-566 VEKQEEPV
+566 
-574 VKPIEKLVEKPVE
+574 PVE

-601 EKQETPVE
+601 EKQEVKPL
-609 KQDEKQDQSKEELK
+609 EE
-623 EDSKEESKEELKNE
+623 SKEESKEELNDEQSKNE
-637 QPQEESKEEQKPE
+637 QPQEDSKEEQTLE
-650 VKSDEKPEVK
+650 VKSDEKEDAKSDEKPEVK

-685 QPVVAKDSSETKQ
+685 QPVAAKDSSETKQ

-713 GAVFTGI
+713 GALFTGI

>member
-1 MQQKFLLRKIGKHLC
+1 MQRKYLLRKIGKHLC
-16 HVVATF
+16 HAVLTIGIISGA
-22 SVIAGVT
+22 S
-29 STVVSA
+29 SVVSA

-44 PKVEVVQK
+44 PQVEAVQK
-52 EEVKATDEAS
+52 EVPKATDEAS
-62 QKKSTSIDELTQP
+62 QKKSTSINELTQP
-75 EKSETAVVRMT
+75 EKSETAVIRMT

-101 QIGNVADTTEVV
+101 QIGNTADTTEVV

-120 EIDGMISEI
+120 EIDNMISEI

-175 DPGRPEEPVVEANV
+175 DTGLPDEPVVESNV
-189 TVKDNHA
+189 TVKDNNS

-203 KTGDNEN
+203 KTGTDES

-274 ISFKFVDEEGSIVRD
+274 ISFRFINTEGSIVRD

-300 ESIFNLGDTIVENS
+300 ESIFNLGDTIVENG
-314 KTYNVINRA
+314 KTYNVANRT
-323 LELNKQELPEGTHED
+323 LELNKQELPEGTHDD

-348 KEEVKEVE
+348 KEEPKVEEV
-356 QPKEEPKEEQPKE
+356 KEEPI
-369 EPVVETYKTRVT
+369 VETFKTRVT
-381 VMDENGKVIVGE
+381 VLDENGKVIVGE
-393 YDPHKDSTMPS
+393 YDPHKESSMPS
-404 TDAYEADKVVTIN
+404 LDAYEADKSVTLN
-417 GKQYTVKRVTL
+417 GTQYTVKRVTL

-441 TDRYNVTV
+441 TERYNVTV
-449 KAADDASQS
+449 KTADKATQS
-458 TFLYNAKTEY
+458 TFVYNAKTEY
-468 EFNGKVIK
+468 EFNDKVIK
-476 VDVTGTKFALSRDEA
+476 VGTTGTKFALSRDEA
-491 DRGLESLTN
+491 DKGLESLTN

-529 YDRDHGATFLNAQ
+529 YDRDNGATFLNAQ
-542 VVFALEEVSQPTASQ
+542 VVFALEEVSQPTGAQQ
-557 DDESNQATS
+557 DDEANQA
-566 VEKQEEPV
+566 KLEEP
-574 VKPIEKLVEKPVE
+574 KEEKPVE
-587 KQEEPVVK
+587 DVK
-595 PIEKLV
+595 
-601 EKQETPVE
+601 PVE
-609 KQDEKQDQSKEELK
+609 KLSEELNNKQVSEVKPQEDTQAKPQDESK
-623 EDSKEESKEELKNE
+623 DESKEELKNE
-637 QPQEESKEEQKPE
+637 QVQ
-650 VKSDEKPEVK
+650 EKPEVK
-660 SDAKE
+660 SEANEESKQESKQELKNEEVKPEQKPQAKE
-665 ESKPEAKPES
+665 ESK
-675 KSDKKEEAKQ
+675 Q
-685 QPVVAKDSSETKQ
+685 QTSVAQNTSETKQ

-705 GFLELLGL
+705 GVLEILGL
-713 GAVFTGI
+713 GAVVSAL

>member
-52 EEVKATDEAS
+52 EAPKATDEAS

-175 DPGRPEEPVVEANV
+175 DPGRPEEPVVESNV

-251 QHGEAKTYLD
+251 QRGEAKTYLD

-274 ISFKFVDEEGSIVRD
+274 ISFKFVDEQGSIVRD

-300 ESIFNLGDTIVENS
+300 ESIFNLGDTIVENG

-323 LELNKQELPEGTHED
+323 LNYTSEDIPEGTHQD

-356 QPKEEPKEEQPKE
+356 QPKEEQPKE
-369 EPVVETYKTRVT
+369 EPVAETYKTRVT
-381 VMDENGKVIVGE
+381 VMNENGKVIVGE
-393 YDPHKDSTMPS
+393 YDPHKDSSMPS

-458 TFLYNAKTEY
+458 TFVYNAKTEY
-468 EFNGKVIK
+468 EFNDKVIK
-476 VDVTGTKFALSRDEA
+476 VGVTGTKFALSRDEA

-529 YDRDHGATFLNAQ
+529 YDRDNGATFLNAQ

-557 DDESNQATS
+557 DDESNQVT
-566 VEKQEEPV
+566 
-574 VKPIEKLVEKPVE
+574 PVE

-601 EKQETPVE
+601 EKQEEPVEKPVEKQEEPVEKLVEKQETPVE
-609 KQDEKQDQSKEELK
+609 KQDEKQDQ
-623 EDSKEESKEELKNE
+623 SKEELKNE

-685 QPVVAKDSSETKQ
+685 QPVAAKDSSETKQ

>member
-1 MQQKFLLRKIGKHLC
+1 MQRKYLLRKIGKHLC
-16 HVVATF
+16 HAVLTIGIISGA
-22 SVIAGVT
+22 S
-29 STVVSA
+29 SVVSA

-44 PKVEVVQK
+44 PQVEAVQK
-52 EEVKATDEAS
+52 EVPKATDEAS

-86 AQIERESDNIDVPSV
+86 AQIEKESDNIDVPSV
-101 QIGNVADTTEVV
+101 QIGNTADTTEVV

-120 EIDGMISEI
+120 EIDNMISEI

-175 DPGRPEEPVVEANV
+175 DTGLPDEPVVESNV
-189 TVKDNHA
+189 TVKDNNS

-203 KTGDNEN
+203 KTGTNEN

-274 ISFKFVDEEGSIVRD
+274 ISFRFINTEGSIVRD

-300 ESIFNLGDTIVENS
+300 ESIFNLGDTIVENG
-314 KTYNVINRA
+314 KTYNVANRT

-348 KEEVKEVE
+348 KEEPKEVE
-356 QPKEEPKEEQPKE
+356 QPKEEPT
-369 EPVVETYKTRVT
+369 VETFKTRVT

-393 YDPHKDSTMPS
+393 YDPHKESSMPS
-404 TDAYEADKVVTIN
+404 LDAYEADKSVTLN
-417 GKQYTVKRVTL
+417 GTQYVVKRVTL
-428 ESNTSHEG
+428 ESNTSQENG
-436 DKDIT
+436 KDVT
-441 TDRYNVTV
+441 TERYNVTV
-449 KAADDASQS
+449 KTADKATQS
-458 TFLYNAKTEY
+458 TFVYNAKTEY
-468 EFNGKVIK
+468 ELNDKVLK
-476 VDVTGTKFALSRDEA
+476 VSSTPTKFALSRDDA
-491 DRGLESLTN
+491 NRGLESLTN

-506 GQTIEVNGVKYKI
+506 GQTIEVNGITYKI
-519 SKVKHIEREV
+519 AKVKHIEREV
-529 YDRDHGATFLNAQ
+529 YDRDNGTTFVNAQ
-542 VVFALEEVSQPTASQ
+542 VVFALEEVSQPTGAQQ
-557 DDESNQATS
+557 DDESNQ
-566 VEKQEEPV
+566 VKPQEEP
-574 VKPIEKLVEKPVE
+574 KEEKPVE
-587 KQEEPVVK
+587 KLPEELNNEQVSEVK
-595 PIEKLV
+595 P
-601 EKQETPVE
+601 QEDTQAKP
-609 KQDEKQDQSKEELK
+609 QDESKEESKEELK
-623 EDSKEESKEELKNE
+623 HEQAQEKPEVKSDANEESKQESKEESKEELKNE
-637 QPQEESKEEQKPE
+637 EVKPEQKPQ
-650 VKSDEKPEVK
+650 
-660 SDAKE
+660 AKE
-665 ESKPEAKPES
+665 ESK
-675 KSDKKEEAKQ
+675 Q
-685 QPVVAKDSSETKQ
+685 QTSVAQNTSETKQ

-705 GFLELLGL
+705 GVLEILGL
-713 GAVFTGI
+713 GAVVSAL
-720 GAASYLKKK
+720 GAVSYLKKK

>member
-52 EEVKATDEAS
+52 EVPKATDEAS

-113 KKQNVEA
+113 KKQNAEA

-175 DPGRPEEPVVEANV
+175 DPGRPEEPVVESNV

-274 ISFKFVDEEGSIVRD
+274 ISFKFVDEQGSIVRD
-289 KIDTEVTAGKA
+289 KVDTEVTAGKA
-300 ESIFNLGDTIVENS
+300 ESIFNLGDTIVENG
-314 KTYNVINRA
+314 KTYSVINRA
-323 LELNKQELPEGTHED
+323 LNYTSEDIPEGTHQD

-348 KEEVKEVE
+348 NEEVKEVE
-356 QPKEEPKEEQPKE
+356 QPKEESKEEQPKE

-404 TDAYEADKVVTIN
+404 LDAYDTDKSVTIN

-436 DKDIT
+436 DKDVT

-449 KAADDASQS
+449 KAVDDASQS
-458 TFLYNAKTEY
+458 TFRYNAKTEY

-476 VDVTGTKFALSRDEA
+476 VGATGTKFALTRDEA

-519 SKVKHIEREV
+519 AKVKHIEREV
-529 YDRDHGATFLNAQ
+529 YDRDNGATFLNAQ

-557 DDESNQATS
+557 DDESNQATP

-587 KQEEPVVK
+587 KP
-595 PIEKLV
+595 V

-609 KQDEKQDQSKEELK
+609 KQDAKQESKEESK
-623 EDSKEESKEELKNE
+623 EESKNEQSQEESKEELKNE
-637 QPQEESKEEQKPE
+637 QPQEEQKPE
-650 VKSDEKPEVK
+650 VKSDEKPEAK

-665 ESKPEAKPES
+665 ENKPEAKPES
-675 KSDKKEEAKQ
+675 KSDKKEEVKQ
-685 QPVVAKDSSETKQ
+685 QPVAAKDSSETKQ

-713 GAVFTGI
+713 GALFTGI

>member
-44 PKVEVVQK
+44 PKVEAVQK
-52 EEVKATDEAS
+52 EVPKATDEAS
-62 QKKSTSIDELTQP
+62 HKKSTSIDELTQP

-175 DPGRPEEPVVEANV
+175 DPGRPEEPVVESNV

-300 ESIFNLGDTIVENS
+300 ESIFNLGDTIVENG

-323 LELNKQELPEGTHED
+323 LGYTSEDIPEGTHQD

-369 EPVVETYKTRVT
+369 EPVVETNKTRVT

-404 TDAYEADKVVTIN
+404 LDAYDTDKSVTIN

-458 TFLYNAKTEY
+458 TFVYNAKTEY
-468 EFNGKVIK
+468 ELNDKVIK
-476 VDVTGTKFALSRDEA
+476 VGATGSKFALTRDEA

-519 SKVKHIEREV
+519 AKVKHIEREV

-557 DDESNQATS
+557 DDESNQVTP

-574 VKPIEKLVEKPVE
+574 VKPIEKLVEKQDEKQDE
-587 KQEEPVVK
+587 KQEEP
-595 PIEKLV
+595 V

-623 EDSKEESKEELKNE
+623 NEQAQEESKNE

-660 SDAKE
+660 SGAKE
-665 ESKPEAKPES
+665 ESKEEQKPQAKEES
-675 KSDKKEEAKQ
+675 KQ
-685 QPVVAKDSSETKQ
+685 QTPVAQNTSETKQ

-705 GFLELLGL
+705 GVLEILGL
-713 GAVFTGI
+713 GAVVSAL

>member
-1 MQQKFLLRKIGKHLC
+1 MQRKYLLRKVGKHLC
-16 HVVATF
+16 HAVLTIGIISGA
-22 SVIAGVT
+22 S
-29 STVVSA
+29 SVVSA

-44 PKVEVVQK
+44 PQVEVVQK
-52 EEVKATDEAS
+52 EVSNATDEAS

-101 QIGNVADTTEVV
+101 QIGNTADTTEVV

-120 EIDGMISEI
+120 EIDNMISEI

-175 DPGRPEEPVVEANV
+175 DAGLPDEPVVESNV
-189 TVKDNHA
+189 TVKDNNS
-196 NTLIHEV
+196 NTLLHEV
-203 KTGDNEN
+203 KTGTNES

-274 ISFKFVDEEGSIVRD
+274 ISFRFINTEGSIVRD

-300 ESIFNLGDTIVENS
+300 ESIFNLGDTIVENG
-314 KTYNVINRA
+314 KTYNVANRT
-323 LELNKQELPEGTHED
+323 LELNKQELPEGTHDD

-348 KEEVKEVE
+348 KEEPKEVE
-356 QPKEEPKEEQPKE
+356 QPKEEPI
-369 EPVVETYKTRVT
+369 VETFKTRVT

-393 YDPHKDSTMPS
+393 YDPHKESSMPS
-404 TDAYEADKVVTIN
+404 LDAYEADKSVTIN
-417 GKQYTVKRVTL
+417 GNQYTVKRVTL

-441 TDRYNVTV
+441 TERYNVTV
-449 KAADDASQS
+449 KTADKATQS
-458 TFLYNAKTEY
+458 TFVYNAKTEY
-468 EFNGKVIK
+468 EFNDKVIK
-476 VDVTGTKFALSRDEA
+476 VGTTGTKFALSHDEA

-529 YDRDHGATFLNAQ
+529 YDRDNGATFLNAQ
-542 VVFALEEVSQPTASQ
+542 VVFALEEVSQLTGAQ
-557 DDESNQATS
+557 QNDEAKQA
-566 VEKQEEPV
+566 KPEEP
-574 VKPIEKLVEKPVE
+574 KEEKPVE
-587 KQEEPVVK
+587 DVK
-595 PIEKLV
+595 
-601 EKQETPVE
+601 PVE
-609 KQDEKQDQSKEELK
+609 KLSEELNNEQVSEVKPQEDTQAKPQEESKEDSK

-637 QPQEESKEEQKPE
+637 QAQ
-650 VKSDEKPEVK
+650 EKPEVK
-660 SDAKE
+660 SDANEEVKQESKE
-665 ESKPEAKPES
+665 ESKEELKNEEVKNEEVKPEQ
-675 KSDKKEEAKQ
+675 KPQAKEESKQ
-685 QPVVAKDSSETKQ
+685 QTSVAQNTSETKQ

-705 GFLELLGL
+705 GVLEILGV
-713 GAVFTGI
+713 GAVVSAL

>member
-1 MQQKFLLRKIGKHLC
+1 MQRKYLLRKIGKHLC
-16 HVVATF
+16 HAVLTIGIISGA
-22 SVIAGVT
+22 S
-29 STVVSA
+29 SVVSA

-44 PKVEVVQK
+44 PQVEAVQK
-52 EEVKATDEAS
+52 EVPKATDEAS

-101 QIGNVADTTEVV
+101 QIGNTADTTEVV

-120 EIDGMISEI
+120 EIDNMISEI

-175 DPGRPEEPVVEANV
+175 DTGLPDEPVVESNV
-189 TVKDNHA
+189 TVKDNNS

-203 KTGDNEN
+203 KTGTNEN

-241 RYAEVRDVQY
+241 RYAEIRDVQY

-274 ISFKFVDEEGSIVRD
+274 ISFRFINTEGSIVRD

-300 ESIFNLGDTIVENS
+300 ESIFNLGDTIVENG
-314 KTYNVINRA
+314 KTYNVANRT
-323 LELNKQELPEGTHED
+323 LELNKQELPEGAHED

-348 KEEVKEVE
+348 KEEPKEVE
-356 QPKEEPKEEQPKE
+356 QPKEEPI
-369 EPVVETYKTRVT
+369 VETFKTRVT

-393 YDPHKDSTMPS
+393 YDPHKESSMPS
-404 TDAYEADKVVTIN
+404 LDAYEADKSVTLN
-417 GKQYTVKRVTL
+417 GTQYTVKRVTL
-428 ESNTSHEG
+428 ESNTSREG

-441 TDRYNVTV
+441 TERYNVTV
-449 KAADDASQS
+449 KAADKATQS
-458 TFLYNAKTEY
+458 TFVYNAKTEY
-468 EFNGKVIK
+468 EFNDKVLK
-476 VDVTGTKFALSRDEA
+476 VSPTPTKFALSRDEA

-506 GQTIEVNGVKYKI
+506 GQTIEANGVKYKI

-529 YDRDHGATFLNAQ
+529 YDRDNGATFLNAQ
-542 VVFALEEVSQPTASQ
+542 VVFALEEVSQPTGAQQ
-557 DDESNQATS
+557 DDEANQA
-566 VEKQEEPV
+566 KPEEP
-574 VKPIEKLVEKPVE
+574 KEEKPVE
-587 KQEEPVVK
+587 DVK
-595 PIEKLV
+595 
-601 EKQETPVE
+601 PVE
-609 KQDEKQDQSKEELK
+609 KLSEELNNEQVSEVKPQEDTQAKPQDE
-623 EDSKEESKEELKNE
+623 SKEESKEELKNE
-637 QPQEESKEEQKPE
+637 QAQ
-650 VKSDEKPEVK
+650 EKPEVK
-660 SDAKE
+660 SDANEESKQESKQESKE
-665 ESKPEAKPES
+665 ESKEELKNEEVKPEQ
-675 KSDKKEEAKQ
+675 KPQAKEESKQ
-685 QPVVAKDSSETKQ
+685 QTSVAQNTSETKQ

-705 GFLELLGL
+705 GVLEILGL
-713 GAVFTGI
+713 GAVVSAL

>member
-1 MQQKFLLRKIGKHLC
+1 MQRKYLLRKIGKHLC
-16 HVVATF
+16 HAVLTIGIISGA
-22 SVIAGVT
+22 S
-29 STVVSA
+29 SVVSA

-44 PKVEVVQK
+44 PQVEVVQK
-52 EEVKATDEAS
+52 EVPKATDEAS

-101 QIGNVADTTEVV
+101 QIGNTADTTEVV

-120 EIDGMISEI
+120 EIDNMISEI

-175 DPGRPEEPVVEANV
+175 DTGLPDEPVVESNV
-189 TVKDNHA
+189 TVKDNNS

-203 KTGDNEN
+203 KTGTNES

-274 ISFKFVDEEGSIVRD
+274 ISFRFINTEGSIVRD

-300 ESIFNLGDTIVENS
+300 ESIFNLGDTIVENG
-314 KTYNVINRA
+314 KTYNVANRT
-323 LELNKQELPEGTHED
+323 LELNKQELPEGAHED

-348 KEEVKEVE
+348 KEEPKEVE
-356 QPKEEPKEEQPKE
+356 QPKEEPI
-369 EPVVETYKTRVT
+369 VETFKTRVT

-393 YDPHKDSTMPS
+393 YDPHKESSMPS
-404 TDAYEADKVVTIN
+404 LDAYEADKSVTLN
-417 GKQYTVKRVTL
+417 GTQYTVKRVTL

-441 TDRYNVTV
+441 TERYNVTV
-449 KAADDASQS
+449 KATDEASQS
-458 TFLYNAKTEY
+458 TFVYNAKTEY
-468 EFNGKVIK
+468 EFNDKVIK
-476 VDVTGTKFALSRDEA
+476 VGTTGTKFALSRDEA

-529 YDRDHGATFLNAQ
+529 YDRDNGATFLNAQ
-542 VVFALEEVSQPTASQ
+542 VVFALEEVSQPTGAQQ
-557 DDESNQATS
+557 DDEANQA
-566 VEKQEEPV
+566 KPEEP
-574 VKPIEKLVEKPVE
+574 KEEKPVE
-587 KQEEPVVK
+587 DVKSVEKPSEELNNEQVSDEKPQEETQAKPQDESKDESKEQAQEKPEVKSEANEESKQES
-595 PIEKLV
+595 
-601 EKQETPVE
+601 KQ
-609 KQDEKQDQSKEELK
+609 
-623 EDSKEESKEELKNE
+623 ESKEELKNE
-637 QPQEESKEEQKPE
+637 EVKNEEVKPEQKPQ
-650 VKSDEKPEVK
+650 
-660 SDAKE
+660 AKE
-665 ESKPEAKPES
+665 ESK
-675 KSDKKEEAKQ
+675 Q
-685 QPVVAKDSSETKQ
+685 QTSVAQNTSETKQ

-705 GFLELLGL
+705 GVLEILGL
-713 GAVFTGI
+713 GAVVSAL

>member
-1 MQQKFLLRKIGKHLC
+1 MQRKYLLRKIGKHLC
-16 HVVATF
+16 HAVLTIGIISGA
-22 SVIAGVT
+22 S
-29 STVVSA
+29 SVVSA

-44 PKVEVVQK
+44 PQVEAVQK
-52 EEVKATDEAS
+52 EVPKATDETS

-101 QIGNVADTTEVV
+101 QIGNTADTTEVV

-120 EIDGMISEI
+120 EIDNMISEI

-136 ELKDGNQVYK
+136 ELKDGNQMYK

-175 DPGRPEEPVVEANV
+175 DTGLPDEPVVESNV
-189 TVKDNHA
+189 TVKDNNS

-203 KTGDNEN
+203 KTGTNES

-274 ISFKFVDEEGSIVRD
+274 ISFKFVDEAGSIVRD

-300 ESIFNLGDTIVENS
+300 ESIFNLGDTIIENG
-314 KTYNVINRA
+314 KTYNVANRT

-348 KEEVKEVE
+348 KEEVKEAE
-356 QPKEEPKEEQPKE
+356 KPKE
-369 EPVVETYKTRVT
+369 EPVVETFKTRVT

-404 TDAYEADKVVTIN
+404 TDAYEADKAVTIN
-417 GKQYTVKRVTL
+417 GKQYTVKHVTL
-428 ESNTSHEG
+428 ESNTSQENG
-436 DKDIT
+436 KDVT
-441 TDRYNVTV
+441 TERYNVTV
-449 KAADDASQS
+449 KAADKATQS
-458 TFLYNAKTEY
+458 TFVYNAKTEY
-468 EFNGKVIK
+468 EFNDKVIK
-476 VDVTGTKFALSRDEA
+476 VGTTGTKFALSRDEA

-506 GQTIEVNGVKYKI
+506 GQTIEVNGTKYKI
-519 SKVKHIEREV
+519 AKVKHIEHEV
-529 YDRDHGATFLNAQ
+529 FDGYKGATFLNAQ

-557 DDESNQATS
+557 DDESNQA
-566 VEKQEEPV
+566 
-574 VKPIEKLVEKPVE
+574 KPVEKPVE
-587 KQEEPVVK
+587 KQEEPAEK
-595 PIEKLV
+595 PIEKQAEPVEKLV

-609 KQDEKQDQSKEELK
+609 TQDEKQDQ
-623 EDSKEESKEELKNE
+623 SKEELKNE
-637 QPQEESKEEQKPE
+637 QPQEESKEEQTPE

-675 KSDKKEEAKQ
+675 KSDKKEESKQ
-685 QPVVAKDSSETKQ
+685 QTSVAQNTSETKQ

-705 GFLELLGL
+705 GVLEILGL
-713 GAVFTGI
+713 GAVVSAL

>member
-1 MQQKFLLRKIGKHLC
+1 MQRKYLLRKIGKHLC
-16 HVVATF
+16 HAVLTIGIISGA
-22 SVIAGVT
+22 S
-29 STVVSA
+29 SVVSA

-44 PKVEVVQK
+44 PQVEAVQK
-52 EEVKATDEAS
+52 EVPKATDEAS

-101 QIGNVADTTEVV
+101 QIGNTADTTEVV

-120 EIDGMISEI
+120 EIDSMISEI

-175 DPGRPEEPVVEANV
+175 DTGLPDEPVVESNV
-189 TVKDNHA
+189 TVKDNNS

-203 KTGDNEN
+203 KTGTNEN

-274 ISFKFVDEEGSIVRD
+274 ISFRFINTEGSIVRD

-300 ESIFNLGDTIVENS
+300 ESIFNLGDTIVENG
-314 KTYNVINRA
+314 KTYNVANRT
-323 LELNKQELPEGTHED
+323 LELNKQELPEGTHDD

-348 KEEVKEVE
+348 KEEPKVEEV
-356 QPKEEPKEEQPKE
+356 KEEPI
-369 EPVVETYKTRVT
+369 VETFKTRVT

-393 YDPHKDSTMPS
+393 YDPHKESSMPS
-404 TDAYEADKVVTIN
+404 LDAYEADKSVTLN
-417 GKQYTVKRVTL
+417 GTQYTVKRVTL

-441 TDRYNVTV
+441 TERYNVTV
-449 KAADDASQS
+449 KAADKATQS
-458 TFLYNAKTEY
+458 TFVYNAKTEY
-468 EFNGKVIK
+468 EFNDKVIK
-476 VDVTGTKFALSRDEA
+476 VGTTGTKFALSRDEA
-491 DRGLESLTN
+491 DKGLESLTN

-529 YDRDHGATFLNAQ
+529 YDRDNGATFLNAQ
-542 VVFALEEVSQPTASQ
+542 VVFALEEVSQPTGAQQ
-557 DDESNQATS
+557 DDEANQA
-566 VEKQEEPV
+566 KPEEPKEE
-574 VKPIEKLVEKPVE
+574 KPAEDVKPVE
-587 KQEEPVVK
+587 KLPEELNNEQVSEVK
-595 PIEKLV
+595 P
-601 EKQETPVE
+601 QEDTQAKP
-609 KQDEKQDQSKEELK
+609 QDE
-623 EDSKEESKEELKNE
+623 SKEESKEELKHE
-637 QPQEESKEEQKPE
+637 QAQ
-650 VKSDEKPEVK
+650 EKPEVK
-660 SDAKE
+660 SDANEESKQESKE
-665 ESKPEAKPES
+665 ESKEES
-675 KSDKKEEAKQ
+675 KQE
-685 QPVVAKDSSETKQ
+685 
-698 LPETGIA
+698 
-705 GFLELLGL
+705 
-713 GAVFTGI
+713 
-720 GAASYLKKK
+720 LKK
-729 K
+729 

>member
-1 MQQKFLLRKIGKHLC
+1 MQRKYLLRKIGKHLC
-16 HVVATF
+16 HAVLTIGIISGA
-22 SVIAGVT
+22 S
-29 STVVSA
+29 SVVSA

-44 PKVEVVQK
+44 PQVEVAQK
-52 EEVKATDEAS
+52 EAPKATDEAS

-101 QIGNVADTTEVV
+101 QIGNTADTTEVV

-120 EIDGMISEI
+120 EIDNMISEI

-175 DPGRPEEPVVEANV
+175 DTGLPDEPVVESNV
-189 TVKDNHA
+189 TVKDNNS

-203 KTGDNEN
+203 KTGTNES

-241 RYAEVRDVQY
+241 RYAEVRDIQY

-274 ISFKFVDEEGSIVRD
+274 ISFRFINTEGSIVRD

-300 ESIFNLGDTIVENS
+300 ESIFNLGDTIVENG
-314 KTYNVINRA
+314 KTYNVANRT

-348 KEEVKEVE
+348 KEEPKEVE
-356 QPKEEPKEEQPKE
+356 QPKEEPI
-369 EPVVETYKTRVT
+369 VETFKTRVT
-381 VMDENGKVIVGE
+381 VMDEHGKVIVGE
-393 YDPHKDSTMPS
+393 YDPHKESSMPS
-404 TDAYEADKVVTIN
+404 LDAYEADKSVTLN
-417 GKQYTVKRVTL
+417 GTQYTVKRVTL

-441 TDRYNVTV
+441 TERYNVTV
-449 KAADDASQS
+449 KAADKATQS
-458 TFLYNAKTEY
+458 TFVYNAKTEY
-468 EFNGKVIK
+468 EFNDKVIK
-476 VDVTGTKFALSRDEA
+476 VGTTGTKFALSRDEA

-529 YDRDHGATFLNAQ
+529 YDRDNGATFLNAQ
-542 VVFALEEVSQPTASQ
+542 VVFALEEVSQPTGAQQ
-557 DDESNQATS
+557 DDEANQA
-566 VEKQEEPV
+566 KPEEP
-574 VKPIEKLVEKPVE
+574 KEEKPVE
-587 KQEEPVVK
+587 GVK
-595 PIEKLV
+595 
-601 EKQETPVE
+601 PVE
-609 KQDEKQDQSKEELK
+609 KLSEELNNEQVSEVKPQEDTQAKPQDE
-623 EDSKEESKEELKNE
+623 SKEESKEELKNE
-637 QPQEESKEEQKPE
+637 QAQ
-650 VKSDEKPEVK
+650 EKPEVK
-660 SDAKE
+660 SDANEESKQESKQELKNEEVKNEEVKPEQKPQAKE
-665 ESKPEAKPES
+665 ESKQQTSVAQDT
-675 KSDKKEEAKQ
+675 SD
-685 QPVVAKDSSETKQ
+685 TKQ

-705 GFLELLGL
+705 GVLEILGL
-713 GAVFTGI
+713 GAVVSAL